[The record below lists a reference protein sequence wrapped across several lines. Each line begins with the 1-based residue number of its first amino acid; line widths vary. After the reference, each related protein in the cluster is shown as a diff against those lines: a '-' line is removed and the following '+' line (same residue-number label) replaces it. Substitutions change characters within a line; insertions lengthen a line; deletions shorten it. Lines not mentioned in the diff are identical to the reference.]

1 MAYMA
6 SSGTQMNG
14 TRGKKRIRRSCRFL
28 CRFVCRFGGDRNMCC
43 ACAHLALSPVS
54 PSCAPSG
61 VHPLIF
67 AVCPYPV
74 SLILPY
80 LLFLHVLT
88 PSLLPPQAS
97 RTSTSWATSLAT
109 QSGSTSL
116 GTTPSEPACSCP
128 AAASRQR
135 AHHVTLPVA
144 CWTPQQQGLARA
156 LPGGVLLKSCAGA
169 GAYKLALIS
178 GVVQCPLIF
187 ECLLTFPLL
196 PPPAVTPPPEPLCPA
211 TAAPWR
217 SAGGAGT

>member
-1 MAYMA
+1 M
-6 SSGTQMNG
+6 S
-14 TRGKKRIRRSCRFL
+14 F
-28 CRFVCRFGGDRNMCC
+28 
-43 ACAHLALSPVS
+43 PVS
-54 PSCAPSG
+54 FCMSFWWRPQHVLCMCSPRAVPCVAFIGALSG

-67 AVCPYPV
+67 ALCPYPV
-74 SLILPY
+74 SLILRY
-80 LLFLHVLT
+80 FLFLHVLT

-144 CWTPQQQGLARA
+144 CLTPQQQGLARA

-169 GAYKLALIS
+169 GAYNLALIS
-178 GVVQCPLIF
+178 GVV
-187 ECLLTFPLL
+187 
-196 PPPAVTPPPEPLCPA
+196 
-211 TAAPWR
+211 
-217 SAGGAGT
+217 